1 MAGSKDSAAVA
12 SGVLDE
18 DLTPAQVGAEIRDL
32 RKAKRLTI
40 KELSLATSL
49 SVGHLSEIERGIAS
63 PSIKTLRDI
72 AKALGVTIGWFLHNA
87 EGSDPDE
94 REYIVRASNRRTLRF
109 SSGITDELLSP
120 NLRGQLE
127 LVLARF
133 PPGATEA
140 EPKKPRSYSPA
151 PSSSGS
157 ASSASLCK
165 KATASASLRRRLTA
179 IAIRGKS
186 RPSWSG
192 QLHRL
197 RTEAK
202 VQMIGGVHAQ
212 ATTATVLPTLRNR

>member
-140 EPKKPRSYSPA
+140 EPAYEHQGEEAALILAGAFELWIGEQCFTLQEGDSFSFPSTTPHRYRNPVKVETVVVWAITPPSY
-151 PSSSGS
+151 
-157 ASSASLCK
+157 
-165 KATASASLRRRLTA
+165 
-179 IAIRGKS
+179 
-186 RPSWSG
+186 
-192 QLHRL
+192 
-197 RTEAK
+197 
-202 VQMIGGVHAQ
+202 
-212 ATTATVLPTLRNR
+212 